1 MPLGQCQF
9 LAAVTNRCFFHQSQS
24 GRETY
29 TPIHAPLIAASQ
41 FSPTPANTAILSPV
55 TSTEDVVPRFTPASI
70 RKNATC
76 HKIAAKKMH
85 DTADANGNQRYRQPL
100 EARRKISFRR
110 IPSKNVMKI
119 M

>member
-1 MPLGQCQF
+1 MFRGRYKPMFFSSISKWKGNLHTNTC
-9 LAAVTNRCFFHQSQS
+9 AAYCCFPVL
-24 GRETY
+24 TY
-29 TPIHAPLIAASQ
+29 ARKYC
-41 FSPTPANTAILSPV
+41 NLSPV

-85 DTADANGNQRYRQPL
+85 DTADANGNQRYRQPIK
-100 EARRKISFRR
+100 ARRKISFRR